1 MDKIKLMIVED
12 DPVWMQC
19 ISDYI
24 EKENDIIVVKQAYNK
39 EEALQVDYNNIDVV
53 LLDLTLLKDEGDE
66 ENLSGLEVARH
77 LYKKGLKKTIMLT
90 SWDEK
95 DIILECFDTGVVNY
109 ITKTSYRDI
118 PNAIREAFRG
128 KVSLHAD
135 VTNVLVGELR
145 KERKVKILTP
155 TEREVYT
162 LKEQGL
168 NKSQIA
174 DKLYKSVETIKRQLR
189 IIKSKM
195 Q

>member
-1 MDKIKLMIVED
+1 MDDKIKLMIVED
-12 DPVWMQC
+12 DLVWMQS
-19 ISDYI
+19 ISDYVQ
-24 EKENDIIVVKQAYNK
+24 KDNDIIVVEQAYNK
-39 EEALQVDYNNIDVV
+39 EEALQVDCTNVDVV
-53 LLDLTLLKDEGDE
+53 LLDLSLSIDDE
-66 ENLSGLEVARH
+66 NFSGLEVASY
-77 LYKKGLKKTIMLT
+77 LYKKGLKKIIMLT

-118 PNAIREAFRG
+118 PNAIREAFKG

-162 LKEQGL
+162 LREQGL

>member
-1 MDKIKLMIVED
+1 MDDKIKLMIVED
-12 DPVWMQC
+12 DLVWMQS
-19 ISDYI
+19 ISDYVQ
-24 EKENDIIVVKQAYNK
+24 KDNDIIVVEQAYNK
-39 EEALQVDYNNIDVV
+39 EEALQVDCTNIDVV
-53 LLDLTLLKDEGDE
+53 LLDLSLSIDDE
-66 ENLSGLEVARH
+66 NFSGLEVASY
-77 LYKKGLKKTIMLT
+77 LYKKGLKKIIMLT

-109 ITKTSYRDI
+109 ITKTSYKDI

>member
-1 MDKIKLMIVED
+1 MDDKIKLMIVED
-12 DPVWMQC
+12 DLVWMQS
-19 ISDYI
+19 ISDYVQ
-24 EKENDIIVVKQAYNK
+24 KDDDIIVVEQAYNK
-39 EEALQVDYNNIDVV
+39 EEALQVDCTNIDVV
-53 LLDLTLLKDEGDE
+53 LLDLSLSIDDE
-66 ENLSGLEVARH
+66 NFSGLEVASY
-77 LYKKGLKKTIMLT
+77 LYKKGLKKIIMLT

>member
-1 MDKIKLMIVED
+1 MDDKIKLMIVED
-12 DPVWMQC
+12 DLVWMQS
-19 ISDYI
+19 ISDYVQ
-24 EKENDIIVVKQAYNK
+24 KDNDIIVVEQAYNK
-39 EEALQVDYNNIDVV
+39 EEALQVDCTNVDVV
-53 LLDLTLLKDEGDE
+53 LLDLSLSIDDE
-66 ENLSGLEVARH
+66 NFSGLEVASY
-77 LYKKGLKKTIMLT
+77 LYKKGLKKIIMLT

-118 PNAIREAFRG
+118 PNAVREAFRG

-135 VTNVLVGELR
+135 VTNVLVRELR

>member
-1 MDKIKLMIVED
+1 MDDKIKLMIVED
-12 DPVWMQC
+12 DLVWMQS
-19 ISDYI
+19 ISDYVQ
-24 EKENDIIVVKQAYNK
+24 KDNDIIVVEQAYNK
-39 EEALQVDYNNIDVV
+39 EEALQVDCTNIDVV
-53 LLDLTLLKDEGDE
+53 LLDLSLSIDDE
-66 ENLSGLEVARH
+66 NFSGLEVASY
-77 LYKKGLKKTIMLT
+77 LYKKGLKKIIMLT

>member
-1 MDKIKLMIVED
+1 MDKIKLMVVED

-19 ISDYI
+19 ISDYV

-39 EEALQVDYNNIDVV
+39 EDALQADCNNIDVV
-53 LLDLTLLKDEGDE
+53 LLDLTLLKGENDE
-66 ENLSGLEVARH
+66 ENLSGLEVARN
-77 LYKKGLKKTIMLT
+77 LYKKGLKKIIMLT

-95 DIILECFDTGVVNY
+95 DIILKCFDTGVVNY

-128 KVSLHAD
+128 KVSLHSD

-145 KERKVKILTP
+145 KERKIKILTS

-168 NKSQIA
+168 NKVQIA

>member
-1 MDKIKLMIVED
+1 MDDKIKLMIVED
-12 DPVWMQC
+12 DLVWMQS
-19 ISDYI
+19 ISDYVQ
-24 EKENDIIVVKQAYNK
+24 KDNDIIVVEQAYNK
-39 EEALQVDYNNIDVV
+39 EEALQVDCTNVDVV
-53 LLDLTLLKDEGDE
+53 LLDLSLSIDDE
-66 ENLSGLEVARH
+66 NFSGLEVASY
-77 LYKKGLKKTIMLT
+77 LYKKGLKKIIMLT

-118 PNAIREAFRG
+118 PNAVREAFRG
-128 KVSLHAD
+128 KVSVHAD

-162 LKEQGL
+162 LREQGL

>member
-1 MDKIKLMIVED
+1 MDDKIKLMIVED
-12 DPVWMQC
+12 DLVWMQS
-19 ISDYI
+19 ISDYVQ
-24 EKENDIIVVKQAYNK
+24 KDNDIIVVEQAYNK
-39 EEALQVDYNNIDVV
+39 EEALQVDCTNVDVV
-53 LLDLTLLKDEGDE
+53 LLDLSLSIDDE
-66 ENLSGLEVARH
+66 NFSGLEVASY
-77 LYKKGLKKTIMLT
+77 LYKKGLKKIIMLT

>member
-1 MDKIKLMIVED
+1 MDDKIKLMIVED
-12 DPVWMQC
+12 DLVWMQS
-19 ISDYI
+19 ISDYVQ
-24 EKENDIIVVKQAYNK
+24 KDNDIIVVEQAYNK
-39 EEALQVDYNNIDVV
+39 EEALQVDCTNVDVV
-53 LLDLTLLKDEGDE
+53 LLDLSLSIDDE
-66 ENLSGLEVARH
+66 NFSGLEVASY
-77 LYKKGLKKTIMLT
+77 LYKKGLKKIIMLT

-118 PNAIREAFRG
+118 PNAIREAFKG

>member
-1 MDKIKLMIVED
+1 MDDKIKLMIVED
-12 DPVWMQC
+12 DLVWMQS
-19 ISDYI
+19 ISDYVQ
-24 EKENDIIVVKQAYNK
+24 KDNDIIVVEQAYNK
-39 EEALQVDYNNIDVV
+39 EEALQVDCTNVDVV
-53 LLDLTLLKDEGDE
+53 LLDLSLSIDDE
-66 ENLSGLEVARH
+66 NFSGLEVASY
-77 LYKKGLKKTIMLT
+77 LYKKGLKKIIMLT

-118 PNAIREAFRG
+118 PNAVREAFRG